1 MDTAAGPGFRPF
13 LLSITLDIRT
23 VYSPMPFKAP
33 LTHADLRS
41 IRARQPWN
49 PDLIALLWEVKRLR
63 SVLLRAY
70 QLSGDFKRPAGITG
84 DLYDDFMK
92 ALRDEP
98 CVIER
103 DQDVQEMME
112 TPNKLRKGMAPR

>member
-1 MDTAAGPGFRPF
+1 
-13 LLSITLDIRT
+13 
-23 VYSPMPFKAP
+23 MPFKPP
-33 LTHADLRS
+33 LYHADLRA
-41 IRARQPWN
+41 IRERQSWN
-49 PDLIALLWEVKRLR
+49 ADVITLLWEVKRLR

-84 DLYDDFMK
+84 DLFDEFM
-92 ALRDEP
+92 AGLRIEP

-112 TPNKLRKGMAPR
+112 APDKLRKGMAPR